1 MKVPDFGRSFLTFR
15 LDFEKKP
22 PVTVSHPPPYNLNN
36 ARMQLES
43 RCRVFDRA
51 EKITTEYVLGAWCK
65 TERVGVP
72 KDIWLQPNADMCMVL
87 SDEHYLDV
95 KSWDT
100 SNKGQTMLYPPSRGV
115 QAERMIGRIEDVF
128 DSTKITLRLVEA
140 EPLSTAQDIV
150 EATLADELLV
160 GQIEFS
166 ALDRYD
172 VLLDFPI
179 KTMNASERH
188 QVYQTDTGPIII
200 PDFSMKF
207 DHMMET
213 FKWAYVAF
221 NSPDW
226 TEFILQVPTPLT
238 DEISVNHYSKPLRLD
253 TKNTVFRLKD

>member
-22 PVTVSHPPPYNLNN
+22 PVTVSHPPPYSLNN

-43 RCRVFDRA
+43 RCQITDRVSDV
-51 EKITTEYVLGAWCK
+51 TTAYVLGAWCK

-72 KDIWLQPNADMCMVL
+72 RDIWLEPNASMCMVL
-87 SDEHYLDV
+87 SEEHYLDV
-95 KSWDT
+95 KRWDR

-115 QAERMIGRIEDVF
+115 QPERMLGKIEDVF
-128 DSTKITLRLVEA
+128 DRTKITLRMVEA
-140 EPLSTAQDIV
+140 EALATAQEIV

-160 GQIEFS
+160 GQVEFS
-166 ALDRYD
+166 ALDRYE
-172 VLLDFPI
+172 VVLDFPI
-179 KTMNASERH
+179 KTMNANERDNI
-188 QVYQTDTGPIII
+188 YQTDTGPIII
-200 PDFSMKF
+200 PDFSMAF
-207 DHMMET
+207 DHLMET

-221 NSPDW
+221 NCPDW
-226 TEFILQVPTPLT
+226 TEFILEAPTPLT